1 MNSKYEEAKEASKQ
15 NMQETQDIPTM
26 VCVQEHNWLS
36 LISQLKLL
44 TDMLF
49 DVKAQ
54 TDETMTYAQMKQ
66 YLQNQQKIYD
76 QLLEQGKEI
85 QEQTSQNV
93 TAEVSKLDQAAE
105 GLVSQAGKLNE
116 QTLSQLKCSEEQR
129 SRLQTAPTGG
139 ADRSAAPDIIGG
151 IAALASIIEDE
162 PADDTEYARE
172 HVDSKAL
179 AEERER
185 KEAHGIHMG

>member
-1 MNSKYEEAKEASKQ
+1 
-15 NMQETQDIPTM
+15 MQY
-26 VCVQEHNWLS
+26 S
-36 LISQLKLL
+36 FKLL
-44 TDMLF
+44 IAVFRRHHITGW
-49 DVKAQ
+49 
-54 TDETMTYAQMKQ
+54 E
-66 YLQNQQKIYD
+66 
-76 QLLEQGKEI
+76 
-85 QEQTSQNV
+85 
-93 TAEVSKLDQAAE
+93 AEREDLIAAE
-105 GLVSQAGKLNE
+105 MLRRAE
-116 QTLSQLKCSEEQR
+116 QK

-139 ADRSAAPDIIGG
+139 ADRVSAPDIIGG